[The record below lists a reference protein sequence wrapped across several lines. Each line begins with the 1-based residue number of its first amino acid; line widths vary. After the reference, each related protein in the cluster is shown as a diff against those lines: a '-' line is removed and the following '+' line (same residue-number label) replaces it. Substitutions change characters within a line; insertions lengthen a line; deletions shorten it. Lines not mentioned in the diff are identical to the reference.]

1 MHSYSRRFSIIL
13 GRLLAPLAIMV
24 AVGCGSS
31 DTSLPDASISGSESS
46 ITASILDED
55 KLTVSTSF
63 RAKDANSRT
72 LGRSRAEA
80 YPEVLIS
87 TSLGDIR
94 LRLDANKA
102 PATVYNF
109 LSSYVER
116 GYYDGVIFHY
126 VQPGG
131 MILTGLFDAELEPR
145 QPRSEIQNEA
155 TNGLKNKRGSIAM
168 SRDPNYIHSS
178 TSQFFINCADNPAL
192 DHVGREESVDYGYC
206 VFGEVIEGMNVVD
219 AIASTP
225 VTSKD
230 QFINIPVEPV
240 VIYSA
245 KRIK

>member
-1 MHSYSRRFSIIL
+1 MHSHSRKFSITL
-13 GRLLAPLAIMV
+13 GYLLAPLVILV
-24 AVGCGSS
+24 AVGCSSS
-31 DTSLPDASISGSESS
+31 DTAPPDVSISGAESS
-46 ITASILDED
+46 TNSSTLDDD
-55 KLTVSTSF
+55 KLTVSTSY
-63 RAKDANSRT
+63 RAEDADTRVRE
-72 LGRSRAEA
+72 RSRAEA

-94 LRLDANKA
+94 LRLDADKA
-102 PATVYNF
+102 PATVHNF
-109 LSSYVER
+109 LSTYVER

-131 MILTGLFDAELEPR
+131 MILTGLFDADLEPR

-155 TNGLKNKRGSIAM
+155 TNGLTNKRGTIAM

-192 DHVGREESVDYGYC
+192 DHVAREESVDYGYC

-230 QFINIPVEPV
+230 QFVNIPVEPV
-240 VIYSA
+240 VIHSA

>member
-1 MHSYSRRFSIIL
+1 MHSHSRKFLSTLRY
-13 GRLLAPLAIMV
+13 LLAPLAIIV
-24 AVGCGSS
+24 AVGCNSS
-31 DTSLPDASISGSESS
+31 DSPLPDASISGAKSSTNTSTSE
-46 ITASILDED
+46 ED
-55 KLTVSTSF
+55 KLTVSTSY
-63 RAKDANSRT
+63 RADDANVRIRE
-72 LGRSRAEA
+72 RSRAEA

-102 PATVYNF
+102 PATVHNF

-126 VQPGG
+126 VQPDG

-155 TNGLKNKRGSIAM
+155 TNGLTNKRGTIAM

-178 TSQFFINCADNPAL
+178 TSQFFINCADNPTL

-230 QFINIPVEPV
+230 QFVNIPVEPV
-240 VIYSA
+240 VIHSA